1 MHAHGRTALPSVLSS
16 RRFQKLQLAIL
27 RPVTVGNTNS
37 LPFCCTDFR
46 TAMAGSLSGIRCG
59 VSVLVRLGGRI
70 SIRSGKFRVNGF
82 DISFRLVRLTSK
94 VIAEPR

>member
-1 MHAHGRTALPSVLSS
+1 
-16 RRFQKLQLAIL
+16 
-27 RPVTVGNTNS
+27 
-37 LPFCCTDFR
+37 
-46 TAMAGSLSGIRCG
+46 MAGSLSGIGCG
-59 VSVLVRLGGRI
+59 VSVLVRLGGGF